1 MRPQVRRLVLAEKFS
16 AARRL
21 AQILSAGKTE
31 TVRAEGFSY
40 FQFSRA
46 DDHVIIFPLR
56 GHVVEIDYPPEAHD
70 WRDTDLDVL
79 IDMEPIRRE
88 SPPALHDTLRR
99 LAEGTDEVVLAT
111 DYDREGELIGVEA
124 LETLRGQRPDLPARR
139 ARFSAVSPSEVRR
152 AFETLTEPDW
162 ALAQAAAARQRIDLA
177 WGAVLTRF
185 LTLECASDRQILSA
199 GRVQTPTLGLVAER
213 EREREDFVP
222 RSFWN
227 VRLVCGTPPFE
238 ATAVGGPFW
247 DSGAAQA
254 VVALSGLGGET
265 ATVERITRSEHR
277 EPPPAPFNTTSL
289 LAKASREGISASRG
303 MLAAQD
309 LYVHGE
315 ISYPRTDNTVYPSS
329 LPVHEIL
336 GRLRESAYGP
346 YAERLLAQPSLDPS
360 RGPIQTTDHPP
371 VHPTAAPA
379 KRRDSVR
386 SRMYDLV
393 ARRFLA
399 TLSPASVTAVTEVRL
414 TVGDSAFLATGRKIL
429 DPGWREILPESE
441 TMTELPSLSEGEAVP
456 IQEIRVVED
465 RTKSPPLHSQGS
477 LLLAMQRLELGT
489 KSTRHE
495 ILDLLFRRQFVTG
508 RSMRTT
514 AAGRALVDAL
524 TIYGPDIASPEMTRH
539 LEERMTAIAEGHAT
553 LEDVVT
559 ESRSALHAVVA
570 ELKAHRTSLSR
581 WIRDAT
587 FLEKD
592 YGPCTVCPEGRLV
605 RRRARNGW
613 AFLGCSSYPACK
625 NRLRLNALGQRLPW
639 EQREAGAEILPTPAS
654 TTASWRRRSCARS
667 LHALVARS
675 LAE

>member
-1 MRPQVRRLVLAEKFS
+1 MGRGLRRLILAEKFS

-21 AQILSAGKTE
+21 AQILSEGTAEK
-31 TVRAEGFSY
+31 VRADGSSHFTFSIHG
-40 FQFSRA
+40 
-46 DDHVIIFPLR
+46 DDVIVFPLR
-56 GHVVEIDYPPEAHD
+56 GHVVELDYPEAARD
-70 WRDTDLDVL
+70 WTRTDLDDL
-79 IDMEPIRRE
+79 IDLEPLRE
-88 SPPALHDTLRR
+88 EMPVALHDALRGF
-99 LAEGTDEVVLAT
+99 ADTTEEVVLAT

-124 LETLRGQRPDLPARR
+124 LETLRGRKPDLPARR
-139 ARFSAVSPSEVRR
+139 ARFSAMSPSEVRR

-265 ATVERITRSEHR
+265 ATVERITQSEHR

-346 YAERLLAQPSLDPS
+346 YAERLLAQPSLEPS

-429 DPGWREILPESE
+429 DPGWREILPEPE
-441 TMTELPSLSEGEAVP
+441 TMTELPSLAEGEAVP
-456 IQEIRVVED
+456 IQDIRVVED
-465 RTKSPPLHSQGS
+465 RTTSPPPLSPRS
-477 LLLAMQRLELGT
+477 PRL
-489 KSTRHE
+489 
-495 ILDLLFRRQFVTG
+495 
-508 RSMRTT
+508 
-514 AAGRALVDAL
+514 
-524 TIYGPDIASPEMTRH
+524 
-539 LEERMTAIAEGHAT
+539 
-553 LEDVVT
+553 
-559 ESRSALHAVVA
+559 
-570 ELKAHRTSLSR
+570 
-581 WIRDAT
+581 
-587 FLEKD
+587 
-592 YGPCTVCPEGRLV
+592 
-605 RRRARNGW
+605 
-613 AFLGCSSYPACK
+613 
-625 NRLRLNALGQRLPW
+625 
-639 EQREAGAEILPTPAS
+639 
-654 TTASWRRRSCARS
+654 
-667 LHALVARS
+667 
-675 LAE
+675 

>member
-56 GHVVEIDYPPEAHD
+56 GHVVEIDYPAEAHD

-88 SPPALHDTLRR
+88 SPPAL
-99 LAEGTDEVVLAT
+99 
-111 DYDREGELIGVEA
+111 
-124 LETLRGQRPDLPARR
+124 R
-139 ARFSAVSPSEVRR
+139 ARFSAMSPSEVRR

-315 ISYPRTDNTVYPSS
+315 ISYPRTDNTVYPPS

-346 YAERLLAQPSLDPS
+346 YAERLLAQPSLEP
-360 RGPIQTTDHPP
+360 
-371 VHPTAAPA
+371 
-379 KRRDSVR
+379 
-386 SRMYDLV
+386 
-393 ARRFLA
+393 
-399 TLSPASVTAVTEVRL
+399 
-414 TVGDSAFLATGRKIL
+414 
-429 DPGWREILPESE
+429 
-441 TMTELPSLSEGEAVP
+441 
-456 IQEIRVVED
+456 
-465 RTKSPPLHSQGS
+465 
-477 LLLAMQRLELGT
+477 
-489 KSTRHE
+489 
-495 ILDLLFRRQFVTG
+495 
-508 RSMRTT
+508 
-514 AAGRALVDAL
+514 
-524 TIYGPDIASPEMTRH
+524 
-539 LEERMTAIAEGHAT
+539 
-553 LEDVVT
+553 
-559 ESRSALHAVVA
+559 
-570 ELKAHRTSLSR
+570 
-581 WIRDAT
+581 
-587 FLEKD
+587 
-592 YGPCTVCPEGRLV
+592 
-605 RRRARNGW
+605 
-613 AFLGCSSYPACK
+613 
-625 NRLRLNALGQRLPW
+625 
-639 EQREAGAEILPTPAS
+639 
-654 TTASWRRRSCARS
+654 
-667 LHALVARS
+667 
-675 LAE
+675 

>member
-1 MRPQVRRLVLAEKFS
+1 MRPLVRRLVLAEKFS

-21 AQILSAGKTE
+21 AQILSEGKTE

-46 DDHVIIFPLR
+46 DDHVTIFPLR
-56 GHVVEIDYPPEAHD
+56 GHVVEIDYPAEAHD
-70 WRDTDLDVL
+70 WKDTDLDVL
-79 IDMEPIRRE
+79 IDMEPIRHE

-139 ARFSAVSPSEVRR
+139 ARFSAMSPS
-152 AFETLTEPDW
+152 
-162 ALAQAAAARQRIDLA
+162 
-177 WGAVLTRF
+177 
-185 LTLECASDRQILSA
+185 
-199 GRVQTPTLGLVAER
+199 
-213 EREREDFVP
+213 
-222 RSFWN
+222 
-227 VRLVCGTPPFE
+227 E

-254 VVALSGLGGET
+254 VVALSGLGGEI

-346 YAERLLAQPSLDPS
+346 YAERLLAQPSLEPS

-386 SRMYDLV
+386 SRVYDLV

-414 TVGDSAFLATGRKIL
+414 TVGDSVFLAIGRKIL
-429 DPGWREILPESE
+429 DPGWREILPEPE
-441 TMTELPSLSEGEAVP
+441 TMTELPSLSEGEVVP

-508 RSMRTT
+508 RAMRTT

-524 TIYGPDIASPEMTRH
+524 AIYGPDIASPEMTRH

-639 EQREAGAEILPTPAS
+639 ERREAGAEILPTPAS
-654 TTASWRRRSCARS
+654 TTA
-667 LHALVARS
+667 
-675 LAE
+675 

>member
-1 MRPQVRRLVLAEKFS
+1 MRPRVRRLVLAEKLS

-21 AQILSAGKTE
+21 AQILSEGKTE
-31 TVRAEGFSY
+31 TVRAEVFIY

-46 DDHVIIFPLR
+46 VDNVIIFPPR
-56 GHVVEIDYPPEAHD
+56 GHVVEIDYPAEAHD
-70 WRDTDLDVL
+70 WKETDLDLL
-79 IDMEPIRRE
+79 IDMEPIRQE
-88 SPPALHDTLRR
+88 SPPSLHDTLRR
-99 LAEGTDEVVLAT
+99 LADETDEVVLAT

-124 LETLRGQRPDLPARR
+124 LETLRSRRQDLPAWR
-139 ARFSAVSPSEVRR
+139 
-152 AFETLTEPDW
+152 
-162 ALAQAAAARQRIDLA
+162 
-177 WGAVLTRF
+177 AVLTRF

-222 RSFWN
+222 RPFWN
-227 VRLVCGTPPFE
+227 VHLVCGTPPFE

-247 DSGAAQA
+247 DPGAANA
-254 VVALSGLGGET
+254 VVALSSLGGET

-289 LAKASREGISASRG
+289 LAKASREGISASRA

-315 ISYPRTDNTVYPSS
+315 ISYPRTDNTVYPPP
-329 LPVHEIL
+329 LPVPQIL
-336 GRLRESAYGP
+336 GRLHESAYGP
-346 YAERLLAQPSLDPS
+346 YAERLLAQPSLEPS

-429 DPGWREILPESE
+429 DPGWREILPEPE
-441 TMTELPSLSEGEAVP
+441 TMTELPSLSEGEVVP

-524 TIYGPDIASPEMTRH
+524 AIYGPDIASPEMTRH
-539 LEERMTAIAEGHAT
+539 LEERMTAIAEGQAT

-559 ESRSALHAVVA
+559 ESRRALHAVVA
-570 ELKAHRTSLSR
+570 ELRAHRTSLSR

-605 RRRARNGW
+605 RRRARNVW
-613 AFLGCSSYPACK
+613 AFLGCSSYPAC
-625 NRLRLNALGQRLPW
+625 
-639 EQREAGAEILPTPAS
+639 
-654 TTASWRRRSCARS
+654 
-667 LHALVARS
+667 
-675 LAE
+675 